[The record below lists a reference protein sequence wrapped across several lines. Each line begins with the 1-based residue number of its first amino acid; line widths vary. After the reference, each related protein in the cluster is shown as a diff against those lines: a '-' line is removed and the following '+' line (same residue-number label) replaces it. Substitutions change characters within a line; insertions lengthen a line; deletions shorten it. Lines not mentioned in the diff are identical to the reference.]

1 MPQCNFIIECIGIAK
16 CWGAKYMG
24 AKCGAAKWGGGAKC
38 VGAECGVQ
46 SGGGGGAQSVGA
58 QSG

>member
-38 VGAECGVQ
+38 VGAEGCKVEW
-46 SGGGGGAQSVGA
+46 GAQSVGA